1 MIPVCKI
8 PLVKILS
15 TVFNTDEIGY
25 KFITF
30 TAHLS
35 LKISLIIFIYFSIIL
50 KQHQQKLDLY
60 KNPFHM
66 HINKNLIHNTKHIQ
80 YHSYKILCINLIKDI
95 PKPEKASAMIL
106 EHLKLPEESFRLG
119 KTKVQD

>member
-8 PLVKILS
+8 PLVEILS

-30 TAHLS
+30 AAHLS
-35 LKISLIIFIYFSIIL
+35 LQISLIIFIYFSIIL

-60 KNPFHM
+60 KKSLPHA
-66 HINKNLIHNTKHIQ
+66 
-80 YHSYKILCINLIKDI
+80 YK
-95 PKPEKASAMIL
+95 
-106 EHLKLPEESFRLG
+106 
-119 KTKVQD
+119 